1 MAEPLD
7 LRFQRKYISAA
18 EMESFLDAIPA
29 ETEEGR
35 MILGIARA
43 YLHSYK
49 SIDHETDII
58 ALHRCPVCKRFP
70 SFSYAKVVDSTTTN
84 PTLEISVRCKCTVG
98 VRTRYIFP
106 SWEMQRVE
114 RDISKAEHSA
124 VNHWNDLVEERKKEA
139 DNG

>member
-1 MAEPLD
+1 MADPLD

-18 EMESFLDAIPA
+18 EMESFLDAIPS
-29 ETEEGR
+29 ETDEGR

-58 ALHRCPVCKRFP
+58 ALHRCPVCKQFP
-70 SFSYAKVVDSTTTN
+70 SFGYAKVVDSTTTN
-84 PTLEISVRCKCTVG
+84 PTLEISVRCKCPVG
-98 VRTRYIFP
+98 VRIRYMFP
-106 SWEMQRVE
+106 SWEMQRVD
-114 RDISKAEHSA
+114 RDISEVEHNA

-139 DNG
+139 DDG

>member
-1 MAEPLD
+1 MTEPLD

-18 EMESFLDAIPA
+18 EMESFFDAIPA

-58 ALHRCPVCKRFP
+58 ALHRCPICKRFP
-70 SFSYAKVVDSTTTN
+70 SFSYDKEVDSTTTN

-106 SWEMQRVE
+106 SCEMQRVD
-114 RDISKAEHSA
+114 RGISEAEHSA
-124 VNHWNDLVEERKKEA
+124 VNHWNDLAEERKKEA

>member
-1 MAEPLD
+1 MRADPLD

-18 EMESFLDAIPA
+18 EMESFLDAIPT

-58 ALHRCPVCKRFP
+58 VLHRCPICKQFP
-70 SFSYAKVVDSTTTN
+70 SFGYAKVVDSTTTN
-84 PTLEISVRCKCTVG
+84 PSIEISVRCKCPVG
-98 VRTRYIFP
+98 VRIRYIFP
-106 SWEMQRVE
+106 SWAMQRVD
-114 RDISKAEHSA
+114 RDISEAEHGA
-124 VNHWNDLVEERKKEA
+124 VNHWNDLVEERKKEVEK
-139 DNG
+139 